1 MRMVNNVPIVLAF
14 IYTLNASNSG
24 PLSSLNLF
32 ILKSPMYGI
41 GKLKLE
47 ENVWDPKARVI
58 RVYYNSSWWI
68 I

>member
-47 ENVWDPKARVI
+47 ENV
-58 RVYYNSSWWI
+58 
-68 I
+68 